1 MVYFCE
7 RCNQLTKHKL
17 KYRGHHCGKC
27 NSIAHDTVVKYP
39 IPERYKNIKA
49 DDDEPVSNS

>member
-27 NSIAHDTVVKYP
+27 NSIAHDTVVKCS